1 MSELFVEFA
10 YAQLPKWGEELCG
23 DSVSYSR
30 TRDFTIFSWS
40 DGLGSGVKANILATL
55 TSRIIVSMLQKNSP
69 LEEVIETLVE
79 TLPVC
84 KVRKIAYSTFSVV
97 QVASNGEAYVAEF
110 DNPPIFWVRNN
121 RVMHLERHKHEVGKQ
136 VVLDFNVRLQKNDWI
151 IGVTDGVVHAGIG
164 GLWNLGWRWEKIAS
178 FLESTVNE
186 HMDAQSLANKI
197 IDTTRKL
204 YQDHIGDDATC
215 VVAKIRLPRRLILWA
230 GPPEDPAQDKK
241 LVERVVHF
249 PGKKVVSGGTTGN
262 ILSRVLKKEIRV
274 DLSSLAHDVP
284 PVGMLEGVDLL
295 TEGILT
301 LSTVLRRLRKPET
314 AGGTIH
320 GQDGAS
326 RLLRLLLEAD
336 EILIIGGRAIN
347 PAHQNPKLSGEL
359 SLKARVLEEISE
371 ELRKRGKMV
380 TLEYY

>member
-10 YAQLPKWGEELCG
+10 YAQIPKWGEELCG

-121 RVMHLERHKHEVGKQ
+121 RVMHLERHRHEVGKQ
-136 VVLDFNVRLQKNDWI
+136 VVLDFNIRLQKNDWI

-230 GPPEDPAQDKK
+230 GPPEDPAQDEK

-314 AGGTIH
+314 TAHTVH
-320 GQDGAS
+320 GQDGAGH
-326 RLLRLLLEAD
+326 LLRLLLEAD

>member
-136 VVLDFNVRLQKNDWI
+136 VVLDFNIRLQKNDWI

-230 GPPEDPAQDKK
+230 GPPEDPAQDEK

-314 AGGTIH
+314 TAHTIH

>member
-230 GPPEDPAQDKK
+230 GPPEDPAQDEK

-314 AGGTIH
+314 TAHTIH

>member
-97 QVASNGEAYVAEF
+97 QVASNGEAYVDEF

-230 GPPEDPAQDKK
+230 GPPEDPAQDEK

>member
-1 MSELFVEFA
+1 MNELFVEFA

-23 DSVSYSR
+23 DSVSYDR
-30 TRDFTIFSWS
+30 TRNFTIFSWS
-40 DGLGSGVKANILATL
+40 DGLGSGVKANILSTL
-55 TSRIIVSMLQKNSP
+55 TSRIIVSMLRKNSP

-97 QVASNGEAYVAEF
+97 QVAPDGEAYVAEF

-121 RVMHLERHKHEVGKQ
+121 RVMHLERHKHEVGKK
-136 VVLDFNVRLQKNDWI
+136 VVLDFTMRLQKNDWI
-151 IGVTDGVVHAGIG
+151 VGITDGVVHAGIG

-186 HMDAQSLANKI
+186 HMDAKTLAQKI

-204 YQDHIGDDATC
+204 YQDRIGDDATC
-215 VVAKIRLPRRLILWA
+215 VVAKIRLPRRLLLWA
-230 GPPEDPAQDKK
+230 GPPEDPAQDETI
-241 LVERVVHF
+241 VERVMTF
-249 PGKKVVSGGTTGN
+249 AGKKVVSGGTTGN
-262 ILSRVLKKEIRV
+262 ILARVLKKEIRV
-274 DLSSLAHDVP
+274 DLSSLVQDVP

-301 LSTVLRRLRKPET
+301 LSAVLKRLRSLQGGEET
-314 AGGTIH
+314 VR

-336 EILIIGGRAIN
+336 EIVIIGGRAIN

-359 SLKARVLEEISE
+359 SLKARILEEISE
-371 ELRKRGKMV
+371 ELQKRGKMV

>member
-10 YAQLPKWGEELCG
+10 YVQIPKTGEELCG
-23 DSVSYSR
+23 DSVNYDR
-30 TRDFTIFSWS
+30 TKDFTIFSWS
-40 DGLGSGVKANILATL
+40 DGLGSGVKANILSTL
-55 TSRIIVSMLQKNSP
+55 TSRIIVSMLRKNSP
-69 LEEVIETLVE
+69 LEEVVETLVE

-97 QVASNGEAYVAEF
+97 QAASSGEAYVAEF
-110 DNPPIFWVRNN
+110 DNPPIFWVRNG
-121 RVMHLERHKHEVGKQ
+121 RVMHLEKHKHEVGKK
-136 VVLDFNVRLQKNDWI
+136 VVLDFNIRLQKNDWI

-186 HMDAQSLANKI
+186 HMDAQTLAQKI
-197 IDTTRKL
+197 IDATEKL
-204 YQDHIGDDATC
+204 YQGQIGDDATC

-230 GPPEDPAQDKK
+230 GPPEDPAQDEEI
-241 LVERVVHF
+241 VEKVLHF

-262 ILSRVLKKEIRV
+262 ILARVLRKEIQV
-274 DLSSLAHDVP
+274 DFSSFTHDVP

-301 LSTVLRRLRKPET
+301 LATVLRRLRKLQQGEKLV
-314 AGGTIH
+314 H
-320 GQDGAS
+320 NQDGAS
-326 RLLRLLLEAD
+326 RLLQLLLEAD

-359 SLKARVLEEISE
+359 SLKVRVLEEISE
-371 ELRKRGKMV
+371 ELRKMRKMV
-380 TLEYY
+380 TMEYY

>member
-1 MSELFVEFA
+1 MNELFVEFA

-40 DGLGSGVKANILATL
+40 DGLGSGVKANILSTL
-55 TSRIIVSMLQKNSP
+55 TSRIIVSMLRKNSP

-121 RVMHLERHKHEVGKQ
+121 RVMHLERHKHEVGKK

-151 IGVTDGVVHAGIG
+151 VGVTDGVVHAGIG

-186 HMDAQSLANKI
+186 HMDARTLAQKI
-197 IDTTRKL
+197 IDTTRRL

-230 GPPEDPAQDKK
+230 GPPEDPAQDEK
-241 LVERVVHF
+241 LVERVLHF

-262 ILSRVLKKEIRV
+262 ILARVLKSEIRV

-301 LSTVLRRLRKPET
+301 LAAVLRRLRKIGTEGET
-314 AGGTIH
+314 VH

-336 EILIIGGRAIN
+336 EISIIGGRAIN

-359 SLKARVLEEISE
+359 SLKARILEEISE
-371 ELRKRGKMV
+371 ELQRRGKMV

>member
-136 VVLDFNVRLQKNDWI
+136 VVLDFNIRLQKNDWI

-230 GPPEDPAQDKK
+230 GPPEDPAQDEK

>member
-136 VVLDFNVRLQKNDWI
+136 VVLDFNIRLQKNDWI

-314 AGGTIH
+314 TAHTIH

>member
-136 VVLDFNVRLQKNDWI
+136 VVLDFNIRLQKNDWI

-230 GPPEDPAQDKK
+230 GPPEDPAQDEK

-262 ILSRVLKKEIRV
+262 ILARVLKKEIRV

>member
-10 YAQLPKWGEELCG
+10 YAQVPKKGEELCG
-23 DSVSYSR
+23 DSVNYDR
-30 TRDFTIFSWS
+30 TKDFTIFSWS
-40 DGLGSGVKANILATL
+40 DGLGSGVKANILSTL
-55 TSRIIVSMLQKNSP
+55 TSRIIVSMLRKNSP

-97 QVASNGEAYVAEF
+97 QVASDGEAYVAEF
-110 DNPPIFWVRNN
+110 DNPPIFWIRSG
-121 RVMHLERHKHEVGKQ
+121 RVMYLEKHKHEVGKK

-151 IGVTDGVVHAGIG
+151 VGVTDGVVHAGIG

-186 HMDAQSLANKI
+186 HMDAQTLAQKI
-197 IDTTRKL
+197 IDTTKRL
-204 YQDHIGDDATC
+204 YQGQIGDDATC

-230 GPPEDPAQDKK
+230 GPPEDPAQDEKI
-241 LVERVVHF
+241 VEKVLHF

-262 ILSRVLKKEIRV
+262 ILARVLRKEIRV
-274 DLSSLAHDVP
+274 DFSSLTQEVP

-301 LSTVLRRLRKPET
+301 LATVLRRLRKLQQ
-314 AGGTIH
+314 GGEVVH
-320 GQDGAS
+320 NHDGAS
-326 RLLRLLLEAD
+326 RLLHLFLEAD

-359 SLKARVLEEISE
+359 SLKVRVLEEIGE
-371 ELRKRGKMV
+371 ELRRMGKMV
-380 TLEYY
+380 TLEYC